1 MHGSEY
7 GQRVGENEVGE
18 RTRASGDT
26 NAFCLTKTLRWRALE
41 QDRGAVLPPAE
52 ATRGN
57 EVPQH

>member
-1 MHGSEY
+1 MD
-7 GQRVGENEVGE
+7 RVGEKEVGE

-26 NAFCLTKTLRWRALE
+26 NAFCLTETLRWRALE